1 MTNRTTPAELLVLQA
16 TRTLGHATAAR
27 LAERAGLT
35 PAETEEHL
43 LDAEA
48 RGWAAYTG
56 FGGDNGWSLTES
68 GIRHGEGLLAAEL
81 DAAGARTEVEQVY
94 RDFLP
99 LNDQVAA
106 ACTAWQ
112 LTEMSI
118 GAQRVTLSATITALD
133 RHARVLARLES
144 RLTARLPRFTGYHH
158 RFTAALHRATSDPKW
173 ITGTD
178 RDSCHRVWFELHEDL
193 LATLQ
198 LSR

>member
-27 LAERAGLT
+27 LAERAGLS
-35 PAETEEHL
+35 PADTEEHL

-48 RGWAAYTG
+48 RGWAAHTG

-68 GIRHGEGLLAAEL
+68 GTRHGEALLAAEL
-81 DAAGARTEVEQVY
+81 DSTGARPEVEAVY

-106 ACTAWQ
+106 ACTDWQ

-118 GAQRVTLSATITALD
+118 GPRRVTLAATVAALD
-133 RHARVLARLES
+133 HPARALADLES
-144 RLTARLPRFTGYHH
+144 RLTAHLPRFTGYHH
-158 RFTAALHRATSDPKW
+158 RFTTALRRAPTEPKW